1 LAVLLRD
8 GGRLELVAQR
18 YLAAASSMAL
28 GRKLTLTG
36 IVFFRRGERC
46 DHESA
51 QRLKIVDALY
61 RSAWNLIEMNVR
73 SSHPDWDEPQ
83 VRAAVAARIAGGT
96 N

>member
-1 LAVLLRD
+1 MKARRMVIEVVDEKMAAVLR
-8 GGRLELVAQR
+8 
-18 YLAAASSMAL
+18 
-28 GRKLTLTG
+28 RKTG
-36 IVFFRRGERC
+36 
-46 DHESA
+46 A

>member
-1 LAVLLRD
+1 LFFFVVAKDATMKARRMVIEVVDEKMAAVLR
-8 GGRLELVAQR
+8 
-18 YLAAASSMAL
+18 
-28 GRKLTLTG
+28 RKTG
-36 IVFFRRGERC
+36 
-46 DHESA
+46 A

>member
-1 LAVLLRD
+1 MKARRMVIELVDEKMAAVLR
-8 GGRLELVAQR
+8 
-18 YLAAASSMAL
+18 
-28 GRKLTLTG
+28 RKTG
-36 IVFFRRGERC
+36 
-46 DHESA
+46 A